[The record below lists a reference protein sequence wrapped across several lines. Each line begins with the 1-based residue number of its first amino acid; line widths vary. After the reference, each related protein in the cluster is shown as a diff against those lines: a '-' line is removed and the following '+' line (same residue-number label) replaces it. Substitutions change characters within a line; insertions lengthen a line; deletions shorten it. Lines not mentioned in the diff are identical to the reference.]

1 MLRVGHRILSP
12 QQRLGLPAPIPE
24 VPVCA
29 SIRLPITD
37 SGRLPSV
44 GSPTWPTVGR
54 IRCPP
59 TVAGRQFELRL
70 LTPASGRQP
79 SDVVDSANKCKTPA
93 CCVPLAACDWLTTIR
108 SRWMDRSIVSCCQCA
123 AMVLRYFHGLF
134 EAEIGQSQY
143 RSSDSKGCLRC
154 LGSSRRRCRGLVFL
168 EVVRISVRPFHFQ
181 TPAHL
186 LGFQPRQDSPRSP
199 PRTGRGISRI

>member
-1 MLRVGHRILSP
+1 MADGGPNPMSADSRWEAIR
-12 QQRLGLPAPIPE
+12 APSTYPGE
-24 VPVCA
+24 R
-29 SIRLPITD
+29 SSTERRRGFGEQLQN
-37 SGRLPSV
+37 
-44 GSPTWPTVGR
+44 
-54 IRCPP
+54 
-59 TVAGRQFELRL
+59 AGTLRL
-70 LTPASGRQP
+70 
-79 SDVVDSANKCKTPA
+79 